1 MELRRQDKVSNVRFY
16 PSLKAGNEK
25 GENYGFGFV
34 ERLTTAQF
42 ALACVASSVHANVG
56 AG

>member
-1 MELRRQDKVSNVRFY
+1 MGQQDKVSNVRFY